1 MCNRMML
8 SSEHQQTG
16 TRHEPWVFYTYI
28 VARAP
33 PTRTFECGS
42 GSHFLPSYWKLSWP
56 ALLYVALTAP
66 LPMAAIM
73 LLASLSPR
81 VHDREF
87 DFTALRLALQDETM
101 SKYSL
106 TDLPPELVLEVISHL
121 SNSPSSLIS
130 LKLASKQLWFTAPQP
145 PTDWLKTAT
154 DCQRTAAY
162 RATRE
167 RKELL
172 GGRRRCVH
180 CGILAPTH
188 RFQGTAPLCK
198 WHQARFRSNSIPKH
212 MESSLKIRLLLLTRE
227 KEEAVWI
234 PITRMYCAHERETV
248 GWSIFKCTCT
258 CDSCGHFEVQ
268 CLLRI
273 SPMLDTPQISE
284 PTEDGTHV
292 TEEHW
297 QPART
302 RWPSTIY
309 PREVLGEPLLSY
321 RKLVPIINLES
332 LS

>member
-1 MCNRMML
+1 M
-8 SSEHQQTG
+8 
-16 TRHEPWVFYTYI
+16 
-28 VARAP
+28 
-33 PTRTFECGS
+33 RTFECGS

-87 DFTALRLALQDETM
+87 DFTALRFALQDETM

-106 TDLPPELVLEVISHL
+106 TDLPPELVLEVISYL

-130 LKLASKQLWFTAPQP
+130 LKLASKQLWFTAPEP
-145 PTDWLKTAT
+145 PTNWLKTAT

-188 RFQGTAPLCK
+188 RFPGTAPLCK

-234 PITRMYCAHERETV
+234 PITRMYCAHERET
-248 GWSIFKCTCT
+248 GKFLA
-258 CDSCGHFEVQ
+258 VQ
-268 CLLRI
+268 RHPQSQAYQGDNLCSKTDLLKQAHVPLNPCL
-273 SPMLDTPQISE
+273 
-284 PTEDGTHV
+284 
-292 TEEHW
+292 
-297 QPART
+297 PADILH
-302 RWPSTIY
+302 S
-309 PREVLGEPLLSY
+309 
-321 RKLVPIINLES
+321 
-332 LS
+332 